1 MGDFLEKIPQTP
13 LKLLSH
19 KQSLSLYKVLCGAFF
34 QESDRISLK
43 SQIRR
48 SHPEPVR

>member
-19 KQSLSLYKVLCGAFF
+19 KQSLPLYKVLCGAFF
-34 QESDRISLK
+34 QESDPLPPIFFLY
-43 SQIRR
+43 IRR
-48 SHPEPVR
+48 

>member
-19 KQSLSLYKVLCGAFF
+19 KQSLPLYKVLCGAFF
-34 QESDRISLK
+34 QESDPFPFSYIFGGN
-43 SQIRR
+43 
-48 SHPEPVR
+48 E